1 MPVMQWGAVAAA
13 VTVVAV
19 AVVMQSPR
27 VQQPA
32 KYEQLPA
39 VSSANRSANQASADK
54 SLATRADKPARPP
67 SVASAGKVS
76 ERERDAGAAGLRTNE
91 LREASVPS
99 YNDELAKKGAVA
111 KQKKEDSGRDLRAA
125 APSVTAP
132 APPSPVVGS
141 MVAQAERNEPLHD
154 KDSKLARRPAEQ
166 QPAAAKPA
174 APATAID
181 SADAYTYSAAKAAPS
196 PASSA
201 SGGAA
206 LYGPGYAG
214 GNMAPR
220 RADEVSAQR
229 TQLKR
234 ANLRWT
240 VTSDGRVQRSSDGR
254 NWIDVPIVNDK
265 NVKFRA
271 LASDGDEVWAGGARG
286 VLYYSA
292 DAGSTWR
299 PHPVERV
306 NGDIIRLNVNGKTLI
321 ISTSSGQTI
330 QVSHDVFGIDAAK
343 PPSSR

>member
-32 KYEQLPA
+32 KYAQLPA
-39 VSSANRSANQASADK
+39 VSSADQVSADK
-54 SLATRADKPARPP
+54 SLATRADKPAQPP

-76 ERERDAGAAGLRTNE
+76 ERERDAGAAGSRTNE
-91 LREASVPS
+91 LREAKVSGYS
-99 YNDELAKKGAVA
+99 DELAKKAAVA

-125 APSVTAP
+125 APSVTEP

-141 MVAQAERNEPLHD
+141 VVAQAERNEPLHDRD

-174 APATAID
+174 APATATD
-181 SADAYTYSAAKAAPS
+181 SADTYAFSASKPAPS
-196 PASSA
+196 PAGSA
-201 SGGAA
+201 SGGSAA
-206 LYGPGYAG
+206 LYGPGYAS

-254 NWIDVPIVNDK
+254 NWSDVPITKDNS
-265 NVKFRA
+265 VKFRA
-271 LASDGDEVWAGGARG
+271 LASDGDEVWVGGARG
-286 VLYYSA
+286 ALYYSD
-292 DAGSTWR
+292 DAGGTWR
-299 PHPVERV
+299 PHPIEQVT
-306 NGDIIRLNVNGKTLI
+306 GDIIRLNVNGKTLI

-330 QVSHDVFGIDAAK
+330 QISHEVFGDKATK
-343 PPSSR
+343 PPASR